1 MLILVIFTLA
11 GDNIAE
17 SMHSTKALT
26 IFLTT
31 ISNSPF
37 SLQAYDITSEGNL
50 TQGGQYERY

>member
-37 SLQAYDITSEGNL
+37 FVTYDITSEGNL